1 MGPVDEATASRRVTW
16 SVAPGIEGRV
26 GALVVVGLVV
36 LGLWAPAVITSPYW
50 LGLLIN
56 AMVLGLSAVSIGFL
70 AHQSGLMMFGVSALT
85 GGATYIYAIA
95 ITWFGLKALPASAL
109 TLIVATI
116 LFTLVGALV
125 VRTRPLPFA
134 MLTLALAQLL
144 HSVVLIT
151 DFRPLTG
158 GDDGLALSYEGT
170 LFGIG
175 AAEMSKPEGFWPVCW
190 IAFCSVVAL
199 SWVLGRSRFG
209 QVLRAIKA
217 NEERMRFS
225 GFDTYTPRVLA
236 FAFAGFI
243 AAVAVLLSG
252 LYTAFASPELL
263 DFSTG
268 GNALVAVLIGGVGT
282 LAGPPLGALLY
293 VIGQD
298 LFGATGN
305 LELLTGVGVALVIY
319 LFPEGVFGF
328 LRRAASHATGLFRRG
343 RRVRPSR
350 SHGGASR

>member
-1 MGPVDEATASRRVTW
+1 MGPLDGATESRRVTW
-16 SVAPGIEGRV
+16 SVAPGVERTV
-26 GALVVVGLVV
+26 RTLVIVGLVA
-36 LGLWAPAVITSPYW
+36 LGVWMPAVITSDYW
-50 LGLLIN
+50 LGLLVN
-56 AMVLGLSAVSIGFL
+56 AMILGLSAVSIGFL

-95 ITWFGLKALPASAL
+95 ITWCGLKALPASAV
-109 TLIVATI
+109 TLVVATI
-116 LFTLVGALV
+116 LFALVGALI
-125 VRTRPLPFA
+125 VRARPLPFA

-151 DFRPLTG
+151 DFRPVTG
-158 GDDGLALSYEGT
+158 GDDGLALTYEGT

-175 AAEMSKPEGFWPVCW
+175 QAEMLKPGSFWPVCW
-190 IAFCSVVAL
+190 IAFCGVMAL
-199 SWVLGRSRFG
+199 SWVLSRSRFG

-225 GFDTYTPRVLA
+225 GYDTYTPRVLA

-243 AAVAVLLSG
+243 AAVAGLLSG
-252 LYTAFASPELL
+252 FYTAFASPELL

-268 GNALVAVLIGGVGT
+268 GNALVATLIGGVGT
-282 LAGPPLGALLY
+282 LAGPALGALLY

-319 LFPEGVFGF
+319 LFPEGATGF
-328 LRRAASHATGLFRRG
+328 LRRAASHAATFFGRSGRG
-343 RRVRPSR
+343 RPFRG
-350 SHGGASR
+350 HGGASR

>member
-1 MGPVDEATASRRVTW
+1 MGPLDGATESRRVTW
-16 SVAPGIEGRV
+16 SVAPGVERTVRTLII
-26 GALVVVGLVV
+26 VGLVA
-36 LGLWAPAVITSPYW
+36 LGVWTPPVITSDYW

-56 AMVLGLSAVSIGFL
+56 AMILGLSAVSIGFL

-95 ITWFGLKALPASAL
+95 ITWWGLKALPASAL
-109 TLIVATI
+109 TLVVATI
-116 LFTLVGALV
+116 LFALVGALI
-125 VRTRPLPFA
+125 VRARPLPFA

-151 DFRPLTG
+151 DFRPVMG

-175 AAEMSKPEGFWPVCW
+175 QAEMSKPGSFWPVCW
-190 IAFCSVVAL
+190 IAFCGVMAL
-199 SWVLGRSRFG
+199 SWVLSRSRFG

-225 GFDTYTPRVLA
+225 GYDTYTPRVLA

-243 AAVAVLLSG
+243 AAVAGLLSG
-252 LYTAFASPELL
+252 FYTAFASPDLL

-268 GNALVAVLIGGVGT
+268 GNALVATLIGGVGT
-282 LAGPPLGALLY
+282 LAGPALGALLY

-319 LFPEGVFGF
+319 LFPEGVIGF
-328 LRRAASHATGLFRRG
+328 LRRAASHAAALFGGRRG
-343 RRVRPSR
+343 RPSR
-350 SHGGASR
+350 GHGRASR